1 MKRMVTLWQAASWPQ
16 RVGLLLSLVSYGLLY
31 PGVTEPIM
39 TVNANL
45 SVLGMKIQL
54 LNETRSIWQTV
65 LFLQEQGYRW
75 IGWMILTFSVIF
87 PAIKAVMIVWLWLSP
102 SAFRSTLTMVLSK
115 WSMADVFVVALLI
128 AFFSAQATN
137 NVTAQL
143 EDGFYWFTAF
153 CVLSIAAAQ
162 CLTWPTHHA
171 QRVQAD

>member
-1 MKRMVTLWQAASWPQ
+1 MKRLMASWQAASWPQ
-16 RVGLLLSLVSYGLLY
+16 RMGLLLSFVSYGLLY

-75 IGWMILTFSVIF
+75 IGLMILTFSVIF
-87 PAIKAVMIVWLWLSP
+87 PAIKAVMIVWLWLKP
-102 SAFRSTLTMVLSK
+102 NALRSTLTVVLSK

-128 AFFSAQATN
+128 AFFSAEATKH
-137 NVTAQL
+137 VTAQL
-143 EDGFYWFTAF
+143 EVGFYWFTAF
-153 CVLSIAAAQ
+153 CVVSIIAAQ
-162 CLTWPTHHA
+162 CLTWPKKSPHN
-171 QRVQAD
+171 VQAD

>member
-1 MKRMVTLWQAASWPQ
+1 MRTLSLWQAASWPQ
-16 RVGLLLSLVSYGLLY
+16 RIGLLLSFVSYGLLY

-45 SVLGMKIQL
+45 SVLGMTFQL

-75 IGWMILTFSVIF
+75 IGVLILTFSVIF
-87 PAIKAVMIVWLWLSP
+87 PAIKAILIVWLWYQP
-102 SAFRSTLTMVLSK
+102 SALRTSLTLILSK

-128 AFFSAQATN
+128 AFFSAEATN

-143 EDGFYWFTAF
+143 EVGFYWFTGF
-153 CVLSIAAAQ
+153 CILSIVAAQ
-162 CLTWPTHHA
+162 CLTWPKKSSVA
-171 QRVQAD
+171 VQTE